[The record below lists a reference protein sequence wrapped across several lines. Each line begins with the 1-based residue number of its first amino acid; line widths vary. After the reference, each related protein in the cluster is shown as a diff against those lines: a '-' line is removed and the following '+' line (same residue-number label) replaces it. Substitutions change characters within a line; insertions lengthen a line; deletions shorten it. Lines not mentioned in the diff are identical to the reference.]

1 MMGCQFE
8 ASSFN
13 SFVDKATPA
22 MFTNKQTLVS
32 NIYCAHKEQKEII
45 KALETQG

>member
-1 MMGCQFE
+1 MIGCRFE

-22 MFTNKQTLVS
+22 NNKQTLVS
-32 NIYCAHKEQKEII
+32 NIYCAHKEQKEPI

>member
-1 MMGCQFE
+1 MIGCQFE

-32 NIYCAHKEQKEII
+32 NIFCAHNEHKEPI